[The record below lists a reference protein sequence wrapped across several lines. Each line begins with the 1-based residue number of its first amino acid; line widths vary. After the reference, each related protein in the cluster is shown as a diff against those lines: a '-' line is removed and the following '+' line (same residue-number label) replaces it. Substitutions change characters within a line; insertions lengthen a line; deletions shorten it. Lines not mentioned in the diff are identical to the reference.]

1 MPAASTTQRG
11 LTQALGLM
19 SKVVDRSG
27 GWMAIVLGTIL
38 VVWAA
43 PSLISFASGETP
55 ILTVRS
61 VRIAGDNA
69 ALAAG
74 IMAAAGLGML
84 LAGLRY
90 LGRRRQ

>member
-1 MPAASTTQRG
+1 
-11 LTQALGLM
+11 M
-19 SKVVDRSG
+19 SKVIDRSG
-27 GWMAIVLGTIL
+27 GWMAIVLGAIFI
-38 VVWAA
+38 VWTA
-43 PSLISFASGETP
+43 PSLISFASGEIP

-61 VRIAGDNA
+61 VRLAGNNA